1 MRHPQTRWT
10 RLLALSALL
19 VSTACAGHYG
29 EEPLYVLRDSM
40 GRSVAMAGA
49 SQLGGA
55 APGTRLNVNLGGV
68 EQSVMVGERV
78 GLGPVIRSGTAGA
91 SPVQAADASPAQS
104 LPPASPEATAP
115 APALPPVAELPI
127 MSGVTSAPLDPPS
140 AAPAGGTAANRRA
153 QRAVAAGENPTGRR
167 RGPPPRSVSRSVM

>member
-1 MRHPQTRWT
+1 MRHDQTRWT

-19 VSTACAGHYG
+19 GTAACTGQYG

-55 APGTRLNVNLGGV
+55 APGTPLRVNLGGV

-78 GLGPVIRSGTAGA
+78 GLGPAMGPRPAA
-91 SPVQAADASPAQS
+91 AAPVAVAAV
-104 LPPASPEATAP
+104 AP
-115 APALPPVAELPI
+115 AAVAPVAALPPVAELPI
-127 MSGVTSAPLDPPS
+127 MGGVTSAPLDPPAASSGAQASPTRS
-140 AAPAGGTAANRRA
+140 ARGAG
-153 QRAVAAGENPTGRR
+153 QNPSSRR
-167 RGPPPRSVSRSVM
+167 RGPPPASVSRSVM

>member
-1 MRHPQTRWT
+1 MRHPQNRWT
-10 RLLALSALL
+10 RLLALAALL
-19 VSTACAGHYG
+19 GTAACTAYPG

-55 APGTRLNVNLGGV
+55 APGTMLRANLGGV

-78 GLGPVIRSGTAGA
+78 GLGPAMAPQPVAMQPGALQLAAAGGPAA
-91 SPVQAADASPAQS
+91 S
-104 LPPASPEATAP
+104 
-115 APALPPVAELPI
+115 LPPVAETPL
-127 MSGVTSAPLDPPS
+127 MSGVTSAPLDPPATTSS
-140 AAPAGGTAANRRA
+140 ATNRRTQA
-153 QRAVAAGENPTGRR
+153 STSSGSTTGRR

>member
-1 MRHPQTRWT
+1 MRHLQTRWT

-19 VSTACAGHYG
+19 GTAACAGPHG

-55 APGTRLNVNLGGV
+55 APGTMLRANLDGR

-78 GLGPVIRSGTAGA
+78 GLGPRLAAA
-91 SPVQAADASPAQS
+91 SAPV
-104 LPPASPEATAP
+104 AP
-115 APALPPVAELPI
+115 APLAPAPEAAVLPPVSELPLVALPAI
-127 MSGVTSAPLDPPS
+127 SITPLAEPEAPPAPPRR
-140 AAPAGGTAANRRA
+140 PARRA
-153 QRAVAAGENPTGRR
+153 RPA
-167 RGPPPRSVSRSVM
+167 PPQAEPSS